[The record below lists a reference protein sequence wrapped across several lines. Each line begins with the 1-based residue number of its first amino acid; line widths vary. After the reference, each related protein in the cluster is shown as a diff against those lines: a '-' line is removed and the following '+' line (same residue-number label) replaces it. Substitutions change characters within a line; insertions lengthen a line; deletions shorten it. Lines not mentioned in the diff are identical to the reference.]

1 MISEEGRHS
10 YFSIGPLECF
20 GLQSNKTNFDDSQ
33 SDYLQSTSRFLYSIC
48 KLVKQT
54 PTPSLPPTVASPN
67 SWLRPVAKPTAI
79 PPMIPV
85 TTERVLERSTRKS
98 GKPNSKPSEVTS
110 TPTARNVN
118 SEVRI
123 GNYATTATTIQMTR
137 VSMSPP
143 PPSPP
148 PGVLPKSLA
157 GGVPYGS
164 QKPDPIS
171 DHNIYYFTTPF
182 FRLLEVAFN
191 CVIGPVTFCRG
202 LFSFSIVLK
211 MNVTLVD
218 VKITRN
224 KVSYFPVKNLIPD

>member
-143 PPSPP
+143 SPSPP
-148 PGVLPKSLA
+148 PGALPTILG

-164 QKPDPIS
+164 QNPDPIS
-171 DHNIYYFTTPF
+171 DHNTLFPHTLFQTT
-182 FRLLEVAFN
+182 
-191 CVIGPVTFCRG
+191 
-202 LFSFSIVLK
+202 
-211 MNVTLVD
+211 
-218 VKITRN
+218 
-224 KVSYFPVKNLIPD
+224 